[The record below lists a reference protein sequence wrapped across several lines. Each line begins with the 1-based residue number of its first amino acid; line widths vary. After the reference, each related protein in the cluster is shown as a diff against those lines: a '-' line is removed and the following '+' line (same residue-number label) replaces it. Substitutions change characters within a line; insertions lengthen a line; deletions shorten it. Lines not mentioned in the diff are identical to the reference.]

1 MSSMLLAAAAAAAA
15 AATPAPTVTA
25 EQALANAQA
34 LYSAAPHEAAPCP
47 DAVGDEIVVCA
58 EHEDP
63 KKQYVPSDTDSGI
76 PDDDGV
82 PRAPNVST
90 LPDCATATVCA
101 QHLGKQPRQL
111 YIIDL
116 KAIPEPPAGSDAD
129 KIAKGEMAA
138 P

>member
-1 MSSMLLAAAAAAAA
+1 MSSMLLAAAAAAV
-15 AATPAPTVTA
+15 TPAPTITA

-34 LYSAAPHEAAPCP
+34 VYSAAPKKVEPCP
-47 DAVGDEIVVCA
+47 EATGDEVVVCA
-58 EHEDP
+58 RHEDP
-63 KKQYVPSDTDSGI
+63 AKQYVPSNTDSGD
-76 PDDDGV
+76 PNDGV
-82 PRAPNVST
+82 PHAPDVST
-90 LPDCATATVCA
+90 LPSCAGATICSRV
-101 QHLGKQPRQL
+101 GKQPRQL